1 MIDIKL
7 LRTNIQKV
15 ATELKK
21 KNFTLDVELFSVLDQ
36 QRKER
41 QILTESLQA
50 QKNNYAK
57 TIGKLI
63 HAAKTRGESI
73 EELTFRGEEL
83 KKNLSESENLMMK
96 IQNEIQEMLENIPNI
111 PDKTVPLGINESS
124 NIEVGRHGEI
134 PNLKFAPAD
143 HSDLGAKLS
152 GMDFERAAKITGA
165 RFTYLSGAIAQLHR
179 ALSNYMLSVHTIE
192 HNYEEV
198 YVPFIVNRQSLFG
211 TGQIPKFEED
221 LFKLED
227 SREFYLIPT
236 AEVPVT
242 NIFRGEIIR
251 ELPIKLV
258 SHTPCF
264 RSEAGSYGKD
274 TKGMIRQH
282 QFDKVELVQFVEPQH
297 SWSALEELTGHAKS
311 ILQRLELPHRC
322 VVLCGGD
329 LGFASAKTYDLEVW
343 IPSQNTYREI
353 SSCSNFTDFQA
364 RRMKTKYRNTRTG
377 NIDFVHTVNGSG
389 LAVGRTLV
397 AILEN
402 YQSKDGSIT
411 IPEVLRPFM
420 NGLEKIKE

>member
-15 ATELKK
+15 ATELNK

-111 PDKTVPLGINESS
+111 PDKTVPLGNNESS
-124 NIEVGRHGEI
+124 NIEVDRHGEI

-152 GMDFERAAKITGA
+152 GIDFERAAKITGA
-165 RFTYLSGAIAQLHR
+165 RFTYLSGEIAQLHR
-179 ALSNYMLSVHTIE
+179 ALSNFMLSVHTIE

-364 RRMKTKYRNTRTG
+364 RRMKTRYRNTRTG

-420 NGLEKIKE
+420 NGLEKIK

>member
-50 QKNNYAK
+50 QKNNYAR

-63 HAAKTRGESI
+63 HAAQTRGESI

-124 NIEVGRHGEI
+124 NIEVDRHGEI

-152 GMDFERAAKITGA
+152 GIDFERAAKITGA

-179 ALSNYMLSVHTIE
+179 ALSNFMLSVHTIE

-420 NGLEKIKE
+420 NGLEKIK

>member
-124 NIEVGRHGEI
+124 NIEVDRHGEI

-152 GMDFERAAKITGA
+152 GIDFERAAKITGA

-179 ALSNYMLSVHTIE
+179 ALSNFMLSVHTIE

-364 RRMKTKYRNTRTG
+364 RRMKTRYRNTHTG

-420 NGLEKIKE
+420 NGLEKIK

>member
-83 KKNLSESENLMMK
+83 KKNLSESENLMVK

-152 GMDFERAAKITGA
+152 GIDFDRAAKITGA

-282 QFDKVELVQFVEPQH
+282 QFDKVELVQFVEPKH

-364 RRMKTKYRNTRTG
+364 RRMKTRYRNTRTG

-420 NGLEKIKE
+420 NGLEKIK

>member
-7 LRTNIQKV
+7 LRTNIQKI
-15 ATELKK
+15 ATELNK
-21 KNFTLDVELFSVLDQ
+21 KNFTLDTELFLALDKL
-36 QRKER
+36 RKER
-41 QILTESLQA
+41 QIITESLQA
-50 QKNNYAK
+50 QRNNYAK
-57 TIGKLI
+57 TVGKLI
-63 HAAKTRGESI
+63 QSAKIKEESV
-73 EELTFRGEEL
+73 EELTSRGDVL
-83 KKNLSESENLMMK
+83 KKNLAESENLMVE
-96 IQNEIQEMLENIPNI
+96 IQNEIQEMLETIPNI
-111 PDKTVPLGINESS
+111 PDRTVPLGHDESS
-124 NIEVGRHGEI
+124 NLEI
-134 PNLKFAPAD
+134 SRYGKVPNLMFEPAD
-143 HSDLGAKLS
+143 HSYLGAKLS
-152 GMDFERAAKITGA
+152 GIDFDRAAKITGA
-165 RFTYLSGAIAQLHR
+165 RFTFLSGAIAQLHR
-179 ALSNYMLSVHTIE
+179 ALSNYMLSVHTVE

-242 NIFRGEIIR
+242 NIFRGEIIQ
-251 ELPIKLV
+251 ELPIKMV

-264 RSEAGSYGKD
+264 RSEAGSHGKD

-282 QFDKVELVQFVEPQH
+282 QFDKVELVQFVEPQN
-297 SWSALEELTGHAKS
+297 SWSALEELTHHAKT

-322 VVLCGGD
+322 VMLCGGD

-364 RRMKTKYRNTRTG
+364 RRMKTRYRNINTG
-377 NIDFVHTVNGSG
+377 SLDLVHTVNGSG
-389 LAVGRTLV
+389 LAIGRTLV

-402 YQSKDGSIT
+402 YQSKDGTIT

-420 NGLEKIKE
+420 NGLEKIR

>member
-7 LRTNIQKV
+7 LRTNIQKI
-15 ATELKK
+15 ATELNK
-21 KNFTLDVELFSVLDQ
+21 KNFTLDTELFLALDKL
-36 QRKER
+36 RKER
-41 QILTESLQA
+41 QIITESLQA
-50 QKNNYAK
+50 QRNNYAK
-57 TIGKLI
+57 TVGKLI
-63 HAAKTRGESI
+63 QSAKIKGESV
-73 EELTFRGEEL
+73 EELTSRGDVL
-83 KKNLSESENLMMK
+83 KKNLAESENLMVE
-96 IQNEIQEMLENIPNI
+96 IQNEIQEMLETIPNI
-111 PDKTVPLGINESS
+111 PDRTVPLGNDESS
-124 NIEVGRHGEI
+124 NLEI
-134 PNLKFAPAD
+134 SRYGKVPNLMFEPAD
-143 HSDLGAKLS
+143 HSYLGAKLS
-152 GMDFERAAKITGA
+152 GIDFDRAAKITGA
-165 RFTYLSGAIAQLHR
+165 RFTFLSGAIAQLHR
-179 ALSNYMLSVHTIE
+179 ALSNYMLSVHTVE

-242 NIFRGEIIR
+242 NIFRGEIIQ
-251 ELPIKLV
+251 ELPIKMV

-264 RSEAGSYGKD
+264 RSEAGSHGKD

-282 QFDKVELVQFVEPQH
+282 QFDKVELVQFVEPQN
-297 SWSALEELTGHAKS
+297 SWSALEELTHHAKT

-322 VVLCGGD
+322 VMLCGGD

-364 RRMKTKYRNTRTG
+364 RRMKTRYRNINTG
-377 NIDFVHTVNGSG
+377 SLDLVHTVNGSG
-389 LAVGRTLV
+389 LAIGRTLV

-402 YQSKDGSIT
+402 YQSKDGTIT

-420 NGLEKIKE
+420 NGLEKIR

>member
-83 KKNLSESENLMMK
+83 KKNLSESENLMIK

-152 GMDFERAAKITGA
+152 GIDFERAAKITGA

-420 NGLEKIKE
+420 NGLEKIK

>member
-50 QKNNYAK
+50 QKNNYSK

-124 NIEVGRHGEI
+124 NIEVDRHGEI

-152 GMDFERAAKITGA
+152 GIDFERAAKITGA

-179 ALSNYMLSVHTIE
+179 ALSNFMLSVHTIE

-420 NGLEKIKE
+420 NGLEKIK

>member
-111 PDKTVPLGINESS
+111 PDETVPLGINESS

-364 RRMKTKYRNTRTG
+364 RRMKTRYRNMRTG

-420 NGLEKIKE
+420 NGLEKIK

>member
-364 RRMKTKYRNTRTG
+364 RRMKTRYRNTRTG

-420 NGLEKIKE
+420 NGLEKIK

>member
-83 KKNLSESENLMMK
+83 KKNLSESENLMIK

-152 GMDFERAAKITGA
+152 GIDFDRAAKITGA

-420 NGLEKIKE
+420 NGLEKIK

>member
-152 GMDFERAAKITGA
+152 GIDFERAAKITGA

-420 NGLEKIKE
+420 NGLEKIK

>member
-420 NGLEKIKE
+420 NGLEKIK

>member
-111 PDKTVPLGINESS
+111 PDETVPVGINESS

-364 RRMKTKYRNTRTG
+364 RRMKTRYRNTRTG

-420 NGLEKIKE
+420 NGLEKIK

>member
-83 KKNLSESENLMMK
+83 KKNLSESENLMIK

-364 RRMKTKYRNTRTG
+364 RRMKTRYRNTRTG

-420 NGLEKIKE
+420 NGLEKIK